1 MSHGSFR
8 VLALFL
14 LAAASAPVWAVTDIQ
29 FSADQLDST
38 LAKGNEHTTL
48 VGNARVHTKN
58 TEIHADRIEL
68 YGTDFRYAIC
78 TGHVDV
84 VDSERNIHLTGD
96 TFFYDRQTEI
106 ARMEGNAV
114 MEDMKNEV
122 VVKAGF
128 IESRG
133 QENVVLIQIGVRI
146 FKKNVVA
153 RSEFAIYHRDT
164 DKLEL
169 SGMPVAYYKGD
180 EYRAG
185 RISIDLKTDDISLE
199 GQVSG
204 QIVTTGNKS
213 TPTTAT
219 DANPSTQ
226 SPASAKSPGAAP

>member
-1 MSHGSFR
+1 MSNLR
-8 VLALFL
+8 IRALALFL
-14 LAAASAPVWAVTDIQ
+14 FASAAVPVWSVTDIQ
-29 FSADQLDST
+29 FSADRLDST
-38 LAKGNEHTTL
+38 LAKGNEHTIL

-68 YGTDFRYAIC
+68 YGSNFRYAIC

-84 VDSERNIHLTGD
+84 VDSERDIHLTGD

-114 MEDMKNEV
+114 MEDLKNQV

-185 RISIDLKTDDISLE
+185 RIAIDLKTDDISLE

-204 QIVTTGNKS
+204 QIVTSENKN
-213 TPTTAT
+213 TPAPAT
-219 DANPSTQ
+219 DANPSTP
-226 SPASAKSPGAAP
+226 SASGARPPGASP